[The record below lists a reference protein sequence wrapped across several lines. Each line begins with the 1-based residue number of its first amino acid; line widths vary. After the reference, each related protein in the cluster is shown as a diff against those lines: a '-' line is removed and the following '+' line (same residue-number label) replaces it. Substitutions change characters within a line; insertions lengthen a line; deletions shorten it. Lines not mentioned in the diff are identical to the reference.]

1 MVVHH
6 TLVGSLAAAAIAL
19 ASAQA
24 SAQYEG
30 DPVQP
35 WGKGTVGGALLGA
48 EAVMLT
54 EAIIGVK
61 PAWAYVV
68 GGVAGA
74 AGGGFGGYFAEERTT
89 AKLSLYLLAGGMALV
104 IPTTIVVLDRTA
116 YEPPVEFTQ
125 DAPPEDE
132 PLAEPPQPTDTIDA
146 VPPEG
151 ETPAEGPSPEPP
163 PASRLTPTSPA
174 EGGGARAPAG
184 DPRRVSSRA
193 LLGLGPRSLVLGVP
207 AVEVREVYTP
217 RERRDFGAPRATE
230 VRVPVF
236 YAVF

>member
-1 MVVHH
+1 MVAHH
-6 TLVGSLAAAAIAL
+6 SLVGSLAAAAITLSVAH
-19 ASAQA
+19 A

-74 AGGGFGGYFAEERTT
+74 AGGGFGGYFAEERAT

-116 YEPPVEFTQ
+116 YEPPVQFTQ

-132 PLAEPPQPTDTIDA
+132 PLAEPPRPTDTLDA
-146 VPPEG
+146 APPDEQ
-151 ETPAEGPSPEPP
+151 PRAQAPSLEPGS
-163 PASRLTPTSPA
+163 ARRLALARP
-174 EGGGARAPAG
+174 GGRESARAPG
-184 DPRRVSSRA
+184 CDPRRVSPRP
-193 LLGLGPRSLVLGVP
+193 LLGLGPRSFVLAVP

-217 RERRDFGAPRATE
+217 RERRDLGAPRATE

-236 YAVF
+236 SAVF

>member
-1 MVVHH
+1 MVRHH
-6 TLVGSLAAAAIAL
+6 RVLVGSLAAAAIAL
-19 ASAQA
+19 GSARASAQF
-24 SAQYEG
+24 EG

-54 EAIIGVK
+54 EAVIGVK

-74 AGGGFGGYFAEERTT
+74 AGGGVGGYFAEERTT

-104 IPTTIVVLDRTA
+104 IPTTILVLDRTA
-116 YEPPVEFTQ
+116 YDPPVEFTQ

-132 PLAEPPQPTDTIDA
+132 PLAEPPQPTDTVDEA
-146 VPPEG
+146 PFEG
-151 ETPAEGPSPEPP
+151 EPTPAPAPVSRRSP
-163 PASRLTPTSPA
+163 PAP
-174 EGGGARAPAG
+174 GGGQAARTPRGA
-184 DPRRVSSRA
+184 PRRVAPSA
-193 LLGLGPRSLVLGVP
+193 LFGLGSRSLVLAVP

-217 RERRDFGAPRATE
+217 RERHELGAPRATE
-230 VRVPVF
+230 VRVPLF
-236 YAVF
+236 FAAF